1 MIEPR
6 NKMSD
11 EMWNSYVSHL
21 EKRSREEK
29 AYIDHQREANQ
40 EYKENLIKNILK
52 SGKCR
57 LQVEE
62 LKRMTIRSLEKIDI
76 F

>member
-1 MIEPR
+1 MIEAR
-6 NKMSD
+6 NQMSN

-21 EKRSREEK
+21 EKRSKEEK
-29 AYIDHQREANQ
+29 EYFDHQKESNQ
-40 EYKENLIKNILK
+40 TYKESLIENILK

-57 LQVEE
+57 LPIEE
-62 LKRMTIRSLEKIDI
+62 LKRMTIRSLERIEI

>member
-11 EMWNSYVSHL
+11 EMWNGYVSHL

-29 AYIDHQREANQ
+29 EFLDHQKEANQ
-40 EYKENLIKNILK
+40 TYKDCLIENILK
-52 SGKCR
+52 SDKCR

>member
-6 NKMSD
+6 NQMSD
-11 EMWNSYVSHL
+11 EMWNSYISHL
-21 EKRSREEK
+21 EKRSKEEK
-29 AYIDHQREANQ
+29 EFLDHQKEANQ
-40 EYKENLIKNILK
+40 EYKENLIENILK
-52 SGKCR
+52 YGKGR